1 MVEPLECGCGE
12 SAGAGF
18 IGQNLENRVSGSK
31 RVLVT
36 GGAGFI
42 GSHVCEV
49 YRDAGLTVTALDD
62 LSSGKR
68 TNVPEGVELIVED
81 IRSEAAGDLIR
92 NGRFDLLNHHA
103 AQIDVRVSVS
113 QPRYDASINIDGLLN
128 LLEACRDADVGR
140 VLFVSSGGVV
150 YGETDDLPVGETA
163 PKAPVSGYGV
173 SKLTGEYYLFA
184 FRKLFGIE
192 GAALRYSNVYGPRQD
207 PNGEAGVVAV
217 FCSRLLAGEPLTVFG
232 DGLQTRDYVYAGD
245 VARANLALTEAELPE
260 PESIDDVGFNV
271 ATEQETT
278 VIELGRTLMRAAGT
292 EVETQHAPA
301 RKGELLRSCLCTDK
315 LRGLGWAPETS
326 LEQGLGRTYEHIAK
340 ES

>member
-1 MVEPLECGCGE
+1 M
-12 SAGAGF
+12 SAS
-18 IGQNLENRVSGSK
+18 R

-42 GSHVCEV
+42 GSHVCEA
-49 YRDAGLTVTALDD
+49 YRDAGWVVTALDD
-62 LSSGKR
+62 LSSGR
-68 TNVPEGVELIVED
+68 RQNVPEGVELVVED
-81 IRSEAAGDLIR
+81 IRSDAAGDLIR

-113 QPRYDASINIDGLLN
+113 RPRHDASINIDGLLN
-128 LLEACRDADVGR
+128 MLEACRDADVGR

-150 YGETDDLPVGETA
+150 YGETDQLPVGETA

-173 SKLTGEYYLFA
+173 SKLTGENYLFA

-207 PNGEAGVVAV
+207 PNGEAGVIAV
-217 FCSRLLAGEPLTVFG
+217 FCSRILAGEPLTVFG

-245 VARANLALTEAELPE
+245 VARANLALTEAGLPE
-260 PESIDDVGFNV
+260 PESIDDVAFNV
-271 ATEQETT
+271 ATEHETT
-278 VIELGRTLMRAAGT
+278 VVELGQTLIKVAGA
-292 EVETQHAPA
+292 EVEMRHAPA
-301 RKGELLRSCLCTDK
+301 RTGELLRSCLYTDK
-315 LRGLGWAPETS
+315 LRRHGWAPETP
-326 LEQGLGRTYEHIAK
+326 LEQGLYRTFEHIAN